1 MELAHAAR
9 CVRRLSVTLLA
20 AALLTVAA
28 SSAAA
33 NSGRSTEGDARAV
46 LNAFGNGGWA
56 VVQHSPTIMGAPA
69 AGLLGSPTAIRPFP
83 PFDGRHYCALD
94 WHVFV
99 IAWIDGGDMSFTR
112 QNAEASLGQIV
123 QRFWIDGAPVE
134 TERTPIKRFL
144 RAEAL
149 GLEEAYSFQEGRILS
164 PDDLTVGAHTM
175 RVQSTDSTGA
185 IFDNTITIHV
195 DGAGTGACL

>member
-1 MELAHAAR
+1 MRLVSLTLVAA
-9 CVRRLSVTLLA
+9 TLM
-20 AALLTVAA
+20 TVAV

-69 AGLLGSPTAIRPFP
+69 AGVVGSPTAIRPFP
-83 PFDGRHYCALD
+83 PFDGLHYCVLD

-99 IAWIDGGDMSFTR
+99 IAWIDGGDASFTR
-112 QNAEASLGQIV
+112 DDAEASLGPIV
-123 QRFWIDGAPVE
+123 QTFSIDGAPVE

-149 GLEEAYSFQEGRILS
+149 GLEEAYFFQEGRLLS
-164 PDDLTVGAHTM
+164 PGDLAVGAHTM
-175 RVQSTDSTGA
+175 RVESMDSTGV
-185 IFDNTITIHV
+185 IFDGTITIHV